1 MEYFLVALGVWVI
14 WNTMSQFFEAAPAF
28 WALLPIG
35 LGVGGQCILD
45 YRSWYLGIGLG
56 GLAVILMRISDL
68 LLVAADWFR
77 VAVLRH
83 QRTTR

>member
-1 MEYFLVALGVWVI
+1 MDYLFVVLGVWVI
-14 WNTMSQFFEAAPAF
+14 WNVLSQFFEAPEGF
-28 WALLPIG
+28 WALLPIA
-35 LGVGGQCILD
+35 LGIGGQCILD
-45 YRSWYLGIGLG
+45 YREWYLGIGIG
-56 GLAVILMRISDL
+56 GLAVLTMRISDL